1 VDYAEL
7 IVQGHTIDTTTVPE
21 PATMTLA
28 GLGVGLLGFVRRR
41 VIAAAS

>member
-1 VDYAEL
+1 MDYAEL

-41 VIAAAS
+41 AVAAVS